1 MERWKL
7 GIMLKRPALLQDHP
21 NFFFIYFFTM
31 CFHIALALIGI
42 FGKGSNFASPALASV
57 NDFASPRA
65 WGLVSAGIALGMF
78 VGLWR
83 SHFTL
88 SRICLATGAT
98 LTATRM
104 CLIALPLLSH
114 HTAQGLSG
122 LPAWGLLTA
131 LHLSQTSEPPRNPA
145 TSTRGS

>member
-7 GIMLKRPALLQDHP
+7 GTMKKPALLEDHP
-21 NFFFIYFFTM
+21 NFFFIYFWTM
-31 CFHIALALIGI
+31 LFHVALALIGL

-57 NDFASPRA
+57 NDFASPRT
-65 WGLVSAGIALGMF
+65 WGLVSTCIAVGMF

-83 SHFTL
+83 TRFTV
-88 SRICLATGAT
+88 SRVCLAAGAT
-98 LTATRM
+98 LCLTRM
-104 CLIALPLLSH
+104 LLIALPLLSH
-114 HTAQGLSG
+114 RTAQGLSG
-122 LPAWGLLTA
+122 LPVWGLATM